1 MSANSGIGNGFR
13 PSGRLQFGVFF
24 QGVNSGT
31 IWKSEDSGSQTD
43 FETFRRLAQTAERGL
58 FAAFFLGE
66 GLRLREHLG
75 RPHALDVA
83 GRPDAQTMLAA
94 LAAVTNK
101 IGLVATQNT
110 TYNDPAHL
118 AHRLSSLDLL
128 SGGRAAWNVVT
139 TDNAWT
145 GENFRRGGYLDHA
158 DRYTHAEAFVET
170 AKSIWDSWDDGAI
183 AGSEAAPDWQ
193 APGSVRAVLH
203 KGAHYSVDYAPRLPR
218 SAQYRP
224 VLFQAGDS
232 PEGRDFAARQ
242 ADVIFSAHP
251 GFDAAVAFRRDIV
264 ERTVRAGRGAN
275 DVQIMPAS
283 EFILAATPGEAREK
297 KAWVRSL
304 QIGPQQAIAYL
315 EQFWGRELS
324 AYDPDG
330 PLPEIDPVV
339 AETSETR
346 GSGFHGAKARQLA
359 DQWRAEALDK
369 GLSIRQ
375 FVSGRTSRAD
385 ATFTGSYT
393 EVADT
398 LARYAEAGAVD
409 GFNISPWLVPTGL
422 DDIVNHL
429 VPELQER
436 GVYPTEYAGTTL
448 RAHLGLP
455 VPERSGGAGTGLAE
469 GFGGSETRL
478 ELAVAQ
484 QQL

>member
-1 MSANSGIGNGFR
+1 MTQHSRAKYQ
-13 PSGRLQFGVFF
+13 PSGKLQFGIFF

-31 IWKSEDSGSQTD
+31 IWKAAESGSQTD
-43 FETFRRLAQTAERGL
+43 FESFRRIAQTAERGL

-75 RPHALDVA
+75 RPHELDVA
-83 GRPDAQTMLAA
+83 GRPDAQAMLAA
-94 LAAVTNK
+94 LAAVTSN

-110 TYNDPAHL
+110 TYNDPADL

-128 SGGRAAWNVVT
+128 SGGRAAWNIVT

-145 GENFRRGGYLDHA
+145 GANFRRGGYLDHA

-170 AKSIWDSWDDGAI
+170 AKRIWDSHDPATGQ
-183 AGSEAAPDWQ
+183 WQ
-193 APGSVRAVLH
+193 RVLH
-203 KGAHYSVDYAPRLPR
+203 EGQHYTVDVTPRLPR

-232 PEGRDFAARQ
+232 PEGRNFAARQ

-251 GFDAAVAFRRDIV
+251 KLDDALDFRRDIV
-264 ERTVRAGRGAN
+264 ERTLDAGRGAN
-275 DVQIMPAS
+275 DVKIMPAS
-283 EFILAATPGEAREK
+283 EFILAATPEEARDK

-315 EQFWGRELS
+315 EQFWGRELGE
-324 AYDPDG
+324 YDPDG

-339 AETSETR
+339 EETSETR

-359 DQWRAEALDK
+359 DQWRAEAKEK

-375 FVSGRTSRAD
+375 FVSAKTSRVD
-385 ATFTGSYT
+385 ATFNGSYA
-393 EVADT
+393 EVADR
-398 LARYAEAGAVD
+398 LVEYARTGAVD
-409 GFNISPWLVPTGL
+409 GFNISPWLIPTGL

-429 VPELQER
+429 VPALQER
-436 GVYPTEYAGTTL
+436 GVYPTEYAGSTL
-448 RAHLGLP
+448 RENLGLAT
-455 VPERSGGAGTGLAE
+455 PERASASAPTESAP
-469 GFGGSETRL
+469 SEAR
-478 ELAVAQ
+478 V
-484 QQL
+484 

>member
-1 MSANSGIGNGFR
+1 MSQEDSIQHNRATFR
-13 PSGRLQFGVFF
+13 PSGRIQFGVFF

-31 IWKSEDSGSQTD
+31 IWKAPESGSQTD
-43 FETFRRLAQTAERGL
+43 FESFRRIAQTAERGL

-94 LAAVTNK
+94 LASVTRN

-110 TYNDPAHL
+110 TYNDPADL
-118 AHRLSSLDLL
+118 AHRLASLDLL

-145 GENFRRGGYLDHA
+145 GANFRRGGYLDHA
-158 DRYTHAEAFVET
+158 DRYVHAEAFVRT
-170 AKSIWDSWDDGAI
+170 AKRIWDSWNGAS
-183 AGSEAAPDWQ
+183 GEGAAWE
-193 APGSVRAVLH
+193 RVLH
-203 KGAHYSVDYAPRLPR
+203 EGQHYTVDVTPRLPR

-251 GFDAAVAFRRDIV
+251 KFEAAVTFREDIV
-264 ERTVRAGRGAN
+264 ARTVAAGRGAN
-275 DVQIMPAS
+275 EVQIFPAS
-283 EFILAATPGEAREK
+283 EFILSATDEEAREK
-297 KAWVRSL
+297 KEWVRSL

-324 AYDPDG
+324 SYDPDG

-339 AETSETR
+339 EETSETR
-346 GSGFHGAKARQLA
+346 GSGFHGAKARELA
-359 DQWRAEALDK
+359 DQWRAEAAEK
-369 GLSIRQ
+369 GWSIRQ
-375 FVSGRTSRAD
+375 FVSSRTARIDS
-385 ATFTGSYT
+385 TFTGSYSS
-393 EVADT
+393 VADT
-398 LARYAEAGAVD
+398 LAEYARVGAVD
-409 GFNISPWLVPTGL
+409 GFNISPWIIPSGL

-436 GVYPTEYAGTTL
+436 GVYPTEYAGSTL
-448 RAHLGLP
+448 RENLGLAVP
-455 VPERSGGAGTGLAE
+455 VLEAGLVPAGGV
-469 GFGGSETRL
+469 R
-478 ELAVAQ
+478 
-484 QQL
+484 

>member
-1 MSANSGIGNGFR
+1 MTQHNRAKYR
-13 PSGRLQFGVFF
+13 PSGKLQFGIFF

-31 IWKSEDSGSQTD
+31 IWKAAESGSQTD
-43 FETFRRLAQTAERGL
+43 FESFRRITQTAERGL

-75 RPHALDVA
+75 RPHELDVA
-83 GRPDAQTMLAA
+83 GRPDAQAMLAA
-94 LAAVTNK
+94 LAAVTTN

-110 TYNDPAHL
+110 TYNDPADL

-128 SGGRAAWNVVT
+128 SGGRAAWNIVT

-145 GENFRRGGYLDHA
+145 GANFRRGGYLEHA

-170 AKSIWDSWDDGAI
+170 AKRIWDSHDPS
-183 AGSEAAPDWQ
+183 AGQLRRVVAEGQ
-193 APGSVRAVLH
+193 
-203 KGAHYSVDYAPRLPR
+203 HYTVDVTPRLPR

-232 PEGRDFAARQ
+232 PEGRNFAARQ

-251 GFDAAVAFRRDIV
+251 KLDDALDFRRDIV
-264 ERTVRAGRGAN
+264 DRTLRAGRGAN
-275 DVQIMPAS
+275 DVKIMPAS
-283 EFILAATPGEAREK
+283 EFILAATPQDAADK
-297 KAWVRSL
+297 KAWVRSQ

-315 EQFWGRELS
+315 EQFWGRELGG
-324 AYDPDG
+324 YDPDG

-339 AETSETR
+339 EETSETR

-359 DQWRAEALDK
+359 DQWRAEAAEK

-375 FVSGRTSRAD
+375 FVSSKTSRVD
-385 ATFTGSYT
+385 ATFTGSYS
-393 EVADT
+393 EVADR
-398 LARYAEAGAVD
+398 LVEYARTGAVD

-429 VPELQER
+429 VPALQER
-436 GVYPTEYAGTTL
+436 GVYPTEYAGSTL
-448 RAHLGLP
+448 RENLGLAM
-455 VPERSGGAGTGLAE
+455 PERPGADAGADATSRPAT
-469 GFGGSETRL
+469 SEAR
-478 ELAVAQ
+478 V
-484 QQL
+484 

>member
-1 MSANSGIGNGFR
+1 MSQDSIQHDSKQHNRATFQ
-13 PSGRLQFGVFF
+13 PSGKIQFGVFF

-31 IWKSEDSGSQTD
+31 IWKAPESGSQTD
-43 FETFRRLAQTAERGL
+43 FESFRRIAQTAERGL

-94 LAAVTNK
+94 LASVTRN

-110 TYNDPAHL
+110 TYNDPADL
-118 AHRLSSLDLL
+118 AHRLASLDLL

-145 GENFRRGGYLDHA
+145 GANFRRGGYLDHA
-158 DRYTHAEAFVET
+158 DRYVHAEAFVRT
-170 AKSIWDSWDDGAI
+170 AKRIWDSWNGEP
-183 AGSEAAPDWQ
+183 GQEASWERVVHEGQ
-193 APGSVRAVLH
+193 
-203 KGAHYSVDYAPRLPR
+203 HYTVKVTPRLPR

-251 GFDAAVAFRRDIV
+251 KFEAAVAFREDIV
-264 ERTVRAGRGAN
+264 ARTVAAGRDAN

-283 EFILAATPGEAREK
+283 EFILGATEEEAREK
-297 KAWVRSL
+297 KEWVRSL

-324 AYDPDG
+324 SYDPDG

-339 AETSETR
+339 EETSETR
-346 GSGFHGAKARQLA
+346 GSGFHGAKARDLA
-359 DQWRAEALDK
+359 AQWRAEAAEK
-369 GLSIRQ
+369 GWSIRQ
-375 FVSGRTSRAD
+375 FVSSRTARIDS
-385 ATFTGSYT
+385 TFTGSYSS
-393 EVADT
+393 VADT
-398 LARYAEAGAVD
+398 LAEYARVGAVD
-409 GFNISPWLVPTGL
+409 GFNISPWIIPNGL

-436 GVYPTEYAGTTL
+436 GVYPTEYAGSTL
-448 RAHLGLP
+448 RENLGLAT
-455 VPERSGGAGTGLAE
+455 PERGLAAPE
-469 GFGGSETRL
+469 P
-478 ELAVAQ
+478 ELAEAAAGSAG
-484 QQL
+484 

>member
-1 MSANSGIGNGFR
+1 MTDTTTDGGFQ
-13 PSGRLQFGVFF
+13 PSGQLQLGVFF

-31 IWKSEDSGSQTD
+31 VWKAEESGSQTD
-43 FETFRRLAQTAERGL
+43 FESFRRIAQTAERGL

-94 LAAVTNK
+94 LASVTSN

-110 TYNDPAHL
+110 TYNDPADL
-118 AHRLSSLDLL
+118 AHRLSTLDLL

-145 GENFRRGGYLDHA
+145 GANFRRGGYLDHA
-158 DRYTHAEAFVET
+158 DRYIHAEAFVET
-170 AKSIWDSWDDGAI
+170 AKRIWDSWDDGAI
-183 AGSEAAPDWQ
+183 AGSAAEDSWVAPD
-193 APGSVRAVLH
+193 AIRRVRH
-203 KGAHYSVDYAPRLPR
+203 EGQHYSIDYLPKLPR

-232 PEGRDFAARQ
+232 PDGRDFAARH

-251 GFDAAVAFRRDIV
+251 KFEAALDFRRDIV
-264 ERTVRAGRGAN
+264 ARSLKAGRSAN
-275 DVQIMPAS
+275 DVKIMPAS
-283 EFILAATPGEAREK
+283 EFILAATPQEARDK

-315 EQFWGRELS
+315 EQFWGRELQS
-324 AYDPDG
+324 YDPDG

-339 AETSETR
+339 EETSETR

-359 DQWRAEALDK
+359 DQWRAEAKEK
-369 GLSIRQ
+369 GLTIRQ
-375 FVSGRTSRAD
+375 FVSSKTSRVD
-385 ATFTGSYT
+385 ATFNGSYT
-393 EVADT
+393 EVADR
-398 LARYAEAGAVD
+398 LVDYARTGAVD
-409 GFNISPWLVPTGL
+409 GFNISPWLIPTGL

-436 GVYPTEYAGTTL
+436 GIYPTEYAGTTL
-448 RAHLGLP
+448 RENLGLATP
-455 VPERSGGAGTGLAE
+455 VRPGAGAARGVTGKVGA
-469 GFGGSETRL
+469 G
-478 ELAVAQ
+478 AAHA
-484 QQL
+484 

>member
-1 MSANSGIGNGFR
+1 MTDTKIDGGFQ
-13 PSGRLQFGVFF
+13 PSGQLQLGVFF

-31 IWKSEDSGSQTD
+31 VWKAEESGSQTD
-43 FETFRRLAQTAERGL
+43 FESFRRIAQTAERGL

-83 GRPDAQTMLAA
+83 GRPDAQAMLAA
-94 LAAVTNK
+94 LASVTSN

-110 TYNDPAHL
+110 TYNDPADL
-118 AHRLSSLDLL
+118 AHRLSTLDLL

-145 GENFRRGGYLDHA
+145 GANFRRGGYLDHA
-158 DRYTHAEAFVET
+158 DRYIHAEAFVET
-170 AKSIWDSWDDGAI
+170 AKRIWDSWDDEAI
-183 AGSEAAPDWQ
+183 ASSAAGDSWANP
-193 APGSVRAVLH
+193 ASIRRVRH
-203 KGAHYSVDYAPRLPR
+203 EGQHYSVDYLPRLPR

-232 PEGRDFAARQ
+232 PDGRDFAARQ

-251 GFDAAVAFRRDIV
+251 KFDDALEFRRDIV
-264 ERTVRAGRGAN
+264 ARSLKAGRGAN
-275 DVQIMPAS
+275 DVKIMPAS
-283 EFILAATPGEAREK
+283 EFILAATPQEARDK

-315 EQFWGRELS
+315 EQFWGRELQS
-324 AYDPDG
+324 YDPDG

-339 AETSETR
+339 EETSETR

-359 DQWRAEALDK
+359 DQWRAEAKEK

-375 FVSGRTSRAD
+375 FVSSKTSRVD
-385 ATFTGSYT
+385 ATFNGSYT
-393 EVADT
+393 EVADR
-398 LARYAEAGAVD
+398 LVDYARTGAVD
-409 GFNISPWLVPTGL
+409 GFNISPWLIPTGL

-429 VPELQER
+429 VPQLQER
-436 GVYPTEYAGTTL
+436 GIYPTEYAGTTL
-448 RAHLGLP
+448 RENLGLATP
-455 VPERSGGAGTGLAE
+455 VRPAAVPAGEGLSVGGRHA
-469 GFGGSETRL
+469 
-478 ELAVAQ
+478 
-484 QQL
+484 

>member
-1 MSANSGIGNGFR
+1 MSENSEIGNGFI
-13 PSGRLQFGVFF
+13 PSGQLQFGVFF

-31 IWKSEDSGSQTD
+31 IWKSQDSGSQTD
-43 FETFRRLAQTAERGL
+43 FETFRTLAQTAERGL

-75 RPHALDVA
+75 RPHTLDVA

-94 LAAVTNK
+94 LAAVTTK

-128 SGGRAAWNVVT
+128 SAGRAAWNVVT

-145 GENFRRGGYLDHA
+145 GANFRRGGYLDHE

-170 AKSIWDSWDDGAI
+170 AKRIWDSWDDDAI
-183 AGSEAAPDWQ
+183 ADSETAAAWQ
-193 APGSVRAVLH
+193 TPGSVRRVLH
-203 KGAHYSVDYAPRLPR
+203 DGQHYRVDYTPRLPR
-218 SAQYRP
+218 SSQYRP

-251 GFDAAVAFRRDIV
+251 AYDDALTFRRDIV
-264 ERTVRAGRGAN
+264 ARAVKAGRGAN

-283 EFILAATPGEAREK
+283 EFILAATAGEAQEK

-304 QIGPQQAIAYL
+304 QIGPQQALAYL

-324 AYDPDG
+324 SYDPDG

-359 DQWRAEALDK
+359 DQWRAEAKDK

-375 FVSGRTSRAD
+375 FVTGKTNRVD

-393 EVADT
+393 DVADT
-398 LARYAEAGAVD
+398 LARYARTGAVD

-429 VPELQER
+429 VPALQER

-448 RAHLGLP
+448 REHLGLP
-455 VPERSGGAGTGLAE
+455 VPQRSP
-469 GFGGSETRL
+469 ETIADDGEIRL
-478 ELAVAQ
+478 ELAVHQ

>member
-1 MSANSGIGNGFR
+1 MTQHNRAKFQ
-13 PSGRLQFGVFF
+13 PSGKIQFGIFF

-31 IWKSEDSGSQTD
+31 IWKAPESGSQTD
-43 FETFRRLAQTAERGL
+43 FESFRRIAQTAERGL

-94 LAAVTNK
+94 LASVTSN

-110 TYNDPAHL
+110 TYNDPADL
-118 AHRLSSLDLL
+118 AHRLASLDLL

-145 GENFRRGGYLDHA
+145 GANFRRGGYLDHA
-158 DRYTHAEAFVET
+158 DRYVHAEAFVET
-170 AKSIWDSWDDGAI
+170 AKKVWDSWEDGAVSSSVS
-183 AGSEAAPDWQ
+183 AESWAAPSY
-193 APGSVRAVLH
+193 ARSLH
-203 KGAHYSVDYAPRLPR
+203 HSGQHYSVDVTPRLPR

-251 GFDAAVAFRRDIV
+251 KFDDAVEFRADIV
-264 ERTVRAGRGAN
+264 SRSLAAGRGAN

-283 EFILAATPGEAREK
+283 EFILAATDEEAREK
-297 KAWVRSL
+297 NEWVRRL
-304 QIGPQQAIAYL
+304 QIGPQQAVAYL

-330 PLPEIDPVV
+330 PLPEIDPAVE
-339 AETSETR
+339 ETSETR

-359 DQWRAEALDK
+359 EQWRAEAKEK

-375 FVSGRTSRAD
+375 FVSSRTSRVD

-393 EVADT
+393 SAADT
-398 LARYAEAGAVD
+398 LAEYARVGAVD
-409 GFNISPWLVPTGL
+409 GFNISPWLIPTGL

-436 GVYPTEYAGTTL
+436 GVYPTEYVGSTL
-448 RAHLGLP
+448 RENLGLATPVRSESLLP
-455 VPERSGGAGTGLAE
+455 VPAGNA
-469 GFGGSETRL
+469 R
-478 ELAVAQ
+478 
-484 QQL
+484 

>member
-1 MSANSGIGNGFR
+1 MTQHSRAKYQ
-13 PSGRLQFGVFF
+13 PSVKLQFGIFF

-31 IWKSEDSGSQTD
+31 IWKAAESGSQTD
-43 FETFRRLAQTAERGL
+43 FESFRRIAQTAERGL

-75 RPHALDVA
+75 RPHELDVA
-83 GRPDAQTMLAA
+83 GRPDAQAMLAA
-94 LAAVTNK
+94 LAAVTYN

-110 TYNDPAHL
+110 TYNDPADL

-128 SGGRAAWNVVT
+128 SGGRAAWNIVT

-145 GENFRRGGYLDHA
+145 GANFRRGGYLEHA

-170 AKSIWDSWDDGAI
+170 AKRIWDSHDPSDGQWRRVVHE
-183 AGSEAAPDWQ
+183 GQ
-193 APGSVRAVLH
+193 
-203 KGAHYSVDYAPRLPR
+203 HYTVDVTPRLPR

-232 PEGRDFAARQ
+232 PEGRNFAARQ

-251 GFDAAVAFRRDIV
+251 KLDDALDFRRDIV
-264 ERTVRAGRGAN
+264 ERTLNAGRGAN
-275 DVQIMPAS
+275 DVKIMPAS
-283 EFILAATPGEAREK
+283 EFILAATPEEARAK

-315 EQFWGRELS
+315 EQFWGRELGE
-324 AYDPDG
+324 YDPDG

-339 AETSETR
+339 EETSETR

-359 DQWRAEALDK
+359 DQWRAEAKEK

-375 FVSGRTSRAD
+375 FVSAKTSRVD
-385 ATFTGSYT
+385 ATFNGSYS
-393 EVADT
+393 EVADR
-398 LARYAEAGAVD
+398 LVVYARTGAVD
-409 GFNISPWLVPTGL
+409 GFNISPWLIPTGL

-429 VPELQER
+429 VPALQER
-436 GVYPTEYAGTTL
+436 GVYPTEYAGSTL
-448 RAHLGLP
+448 RENLGLAT
-455 VPERSGGAGTGLAE
+455 PERVEAAIGAAP
-469 GFGGSETRL
+469 SEAR
-478 ELAVAQ
+478 V
-484 QQL
+484 

>member
-1 MSANSGIGNGFR
+1 MTQHTRAKYQ
-13 PSGRLQFGVFF
+13 PSGQLQFGIFF

-31 IWKSEDSGSQTD
+31 IWKSPESGSQTD
-43 FETFRRLAQTAERGL
+43 FESFRRLAQTAERGL

-94 LAAVTNK
+94 LASVTSH

-110 TYNDPAHL
+110 TYNDPADL
-118 AHRLSSLDLL
+118 AHRLSSLDHL
-128 SGGRAAWNVVT
+128 SGGRTAWNIVT

-145 GENFRRGGYLDHA
+145 GANFRRGGYLDHA

-170 AKSIWDSWDDGAI
+170 AKRIWDSWADGAI
-183 AGSEAAPDWQ
+183 ARSGTAPDWS
-193 APGSVRAVLH
+193 APGAVRRVRH
-203 KGAHYSVDYAPRLPR
+203 EGSHYTVDLAPRLPR

-251 GFDAAVAFRRDIV
+251 KLDDALTFRSDIV
-264 ERTVRAGRGAN
+264 ERTLKAGRNAS
-275 DVQIMPAS
+275 DVKIMPAS
-283 EFILAATPGEAREK
+283 EFILAATPQEARDK

-315 EQFWGRELS
+315 EQFWGRELTDF
-324 AYDPDG
+324 DPDG
-330 PLPEIDPVV
+330 PLPDIDPVV
-339 AETSETR
+339 EETSETR

-359 DQWRAEALDK
+359 DQWRAEAK
-369 GLSIRQ
+369 EKHLSIRQ
-375 FVSGRTSRAD
+375 FVSAKTSRVD
-385 ATFTGSYT
+385 ATFNGSYS
-393 EVADT
+393 EVADR
-398 LARYAEAGAVD
+398 LVEYARTGAVD

-429 VPELQER
+429 VPALQER
-436 GVYPTEYAGTTL
+436 GVYPTEYAGRTL
-448 RAHLGLP
+448 RENLGLST
-455 VPERSGGAGTGLAE
+455 PERPAGDSADAE
-469 GFGGSETRL
+469 GASSAKSEAT
-478 ELAVAQ
+478 V
-484 QQL
+484 

>member
-1 MSANSGIGNGFR
+1 LSAQIEPATTFV
-13 PSGRLQFGVFF
+13 PSGRIQLGVFF

-31 IWKSEDSGSQTD
+31 VWKAAESGSQTD
-43 FETFRRLAQTAERGL
+43 FESFRRIAQTAERGL

-94 LAAVTNK
+94 LAAITSR

-110 TYNDPAHL
+110 TYNDPADL
-118 AHRLSSLDLL
+118 AHRLSTLDLL

-158 DRYTHAEAFVET
+158 DRYRHAEAFVQT
-170 AKSIWDSWDDGAI
+170 AKEIWDSWDQDALATSGTDEAWVNGAAI
-183 AGSEAAPDWQ
+183 RPVHHSG
-193 APGSVRAVLH
+193 R
-203 KGAHYSVDYAPRLPR
+203 HYTVDYLPRLPR
-218 SAQYRP
+218 SPQHRP

-251 GFDAAVAFRRDIV
+251 RYDDALEFRRDIV
-264 ERTVRAGRGAN
+264 ARTIAAGRGAN
-275 DVQIMPAS
+275 DVKIMPAS
-283 EFILAATPGEAREK
+283 EFILAATPEEARDK
-297 KAWVRSL
+297 KEWVRSL

-330 PLPEIDPVV
+330 PLPDIDPVV
-339 AETSETR
+339 EETSETR
-346 GSGFHGAKARQLA
+346 GSGFHGAKARDLA
-359 DQWRAEALDK
+359 NSWREEAKEK
-369 GLSIRQ
+369 GLTIRQ
-375 FVSGRTSRAD
+375 FVSARTSRGD
-385 ATFTGSYT
+385 TSFTGSYS
-393 EVADT
+393 EVADR
-398 LARYAEAGAVD
+398 LREYALAGAVD
-409 GFNISPWLVPTGL
+409 GFNISPWLIPTGL

-429 VPELQER
+429 VPALQER
-436 GVYPTEYAGTTL
+436 GVYPTEYEGSTL
-448 RAHLGLP
+448 RENLGLALP
-455 VPERSGGAGTGLAE
+455 SRSPALSPTSA
-469 GFGGSETRL
+469 
-478 ELAVAQ
+478 
-484 QQL
+484 

>member
-1 MSANSGIGNGFR
+1 MTEANIDGGFR
-13 PSGRLQFGVFF
+13 PSGQLQLGVFF

-31 IWKSEDSGSQTD
+31 VWKAPESGSQTD
-43 FETFRRLAQTAERGL
+43 FESFRRIAQTAERGL

-94 LAAVTNK
+94 LASVTSH

-110 TYNDPAHL
+110 TYNDPADL
-118 AHRLSSLDLL
+118 AHRLSTLDLL

-145 GENFRRGGYLDHA
+145 GANFRRGGYLDHA
-158 DRYTHAEAFVET
+158 DRYIHAEAFVEA
-170 AKSIWDSWDDGAI
+170 AKRIWDAWDDGVI
-183 AGSEAAPDWQ
+183 AASSSAEAWAEPS
-193 APGSVRAVLH
+193 SVRRVRH
-203 KGAHYSVDYAPRLPR
+203 QGQHYSVDYLPRLPR

-232 PEGRDFAARQ
+232 PDGRDFAARQ

-251 GFDAAVAFRRDIV
+251 KFDDALEFRRDIV
-264 ERTVRAGRGAN
+264 ARSLKAGRGAN
-275 DVQIMPAS
+275 AVKIMPAS
-283 EFILAATPGEAREK
+283 EFILAATPQEARDK

-315 EQFWGRELS
+315 EQFWGRELQD
-324 AYDPDG
+324 YDPDG

-339 AETSETR
+339 EETSETR

-359 DQWRAEALDK
+359 DQWRAEAKEK

-375 FVSGRTSRAD
+375 FVSSKTSRVD
-385 ATFTGSYT
+385 ATFNGSYT
-393 EVADT
+393 EVADR
-398 LARYAEAGAVD
+398 LVEYARTGAVD
-409 GFNISPWLVPTGL
+409 GFNISPWLIPTGL

-436 GVYPTEYAGTTL
+436 GIYPTEYAGTTL
-448 RAHLGLP
+448 RENLGLAVP
-455 VPERSGGAGTGLAE
+455 VRPPADVTENGVGVGGRHA
-469 GFGGSETRL
+469 
-478 ELAVAQ
+478 
-484 QQL
+484 

>member
-1 MSANSGIGNGFR
+1 
-13 PSGRLQFGVFF
+13 
-24 QGVNSGT
+24 
-31 IWKSEDSGSQTD
+31 
-43 FETFRRLAQTAERGL
+43 
-58 FAAFFLGE
+58 
-66 GLRLREHLG
+66 LRLREHLG

-94 LAAVTNK
+94 LAGVTNK

-118 AHRLSSLDLL
+118 AHRLSSLDLI

-145 GENFRRGGYLDHA
+145 GANFRRGGYLDHA
-158 DRYTHAEAFVET
+158 ERYTHAEAFVET
-170 AKSIWDSWDDGAI
+170 AKRIWDAWDEDAV
-183 AGSEAAPDWQ
+183 AGSETAPAWQ
-193 APGSVRAVLH
+193 APGSVRRVRHEGL
-203 KGAHYSVDYAPRLPR
+203 HYSVDYTPVLPR
-218 SAQYRP
+218 SGQYRP

-251 GFDAAVAFRRDIV
+251 GHDDALAFRRDIV
-264 ERTVRAGRGAN
+264 ARTVLAGRGAN

-283 EFILAATPGEAREK
+283 EFILAATPSEALEK
-297 KAWVRSL
+297 KEWVRSL

-324 AYDPDG
+324 GYDPDG

-359 DQWRAEALDK
+359 DQWRAEAKDR

-375 FVSGRTSRAD
+375 FVSGKTSRVD
-385 ATFTGSYT
+385 ATFTGSYPD
-393 EVADT
+393 VADT
-398 LARYAEAGAVD
+398 LARYARTGAVD
-409 GFNISPWLVPTGL
+409 GFNISPWLVPSGL
-422 DDIVNHL
+422 DEIVNHL

-436 GVYPTEYAGTTL
+436 GVYPTEYAGSTL
-448 RAHLGLP
+448 REHLGLP
-455 VPERSGGAGTGLAE
+455 TPVRSAPVDDDGAGGVSDVE
-469 GFGGSETRL
+469 L
-478 ELAVAQ
+478 ELAVGR